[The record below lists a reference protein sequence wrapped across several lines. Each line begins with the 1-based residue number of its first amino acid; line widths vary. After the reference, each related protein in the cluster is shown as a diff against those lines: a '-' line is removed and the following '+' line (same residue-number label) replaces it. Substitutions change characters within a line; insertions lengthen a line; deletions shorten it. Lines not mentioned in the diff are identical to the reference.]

1 MEPITGGEALAQ
13 DGPGAAAVQ
22 QTRCEQGGPEIPAA
36 IVRFRPA
43 DAVDF
48 LFFMCRTNARIRV
61 FLTRN
66 LSEPRELLLDETGR
80 DFVSIM
86 LPPLAPGRHLL
97 FWSFLGAGENW
108 QTRAELAVN
117 GMTRFRHRKSSA
129 SDDPVNRGFLFLEV
143 V

>member
-1 MEPITGGEALAQ
+1 MEPIRPSIPDRDNPE
-13 DGPGAAAVQ
+13 AAADQ

-36 IVRFRPA
+36 IVLLRPS
-43 DAVDF
+43 DVVDF
-48 LFFMCRTNARIRV
+48 SFFMCRTNARIRV
-61 FLTRN
+61 FLTRH
-66 LSEPRELLLDETGR
+66 LSPDRELLVDETGR
-80 DFVSIM
+80 DVISIL

-97 FWSFLGAGENW
+97 FWSFLGAGEDW

-117 GMTRFRHRKSSA
+117 GLTRFRHRKSSA

>member
-1 MEPITGGEALAQ
+1 MEPISPSILAQ
-13 DGPGAAAVQ
+13 DDSETTAEP

-36 IVRFRPA
+36 AVLFRPA
-43 DAVDF
+43 DLVE
-48 LFFMCRTNARIRV
+48 LSFFMCRTNARIRV

-66 LSEPRELLLDETGR
+66 LSQPRELLVDETGL
-80 DFVSIM
+80 DFISIL

-97 FWSFLGAGENW
+97 FWSFLGAGEEW

-117 GMTRFRHRKSSA
+117 GVTRFRHRKSSA

>member
-1 MEPITGGEALAQ
+1 MEPIQSISAQ
-13 DGPGAAAVQ
+13 ENPATTADQ

-36 IVRFRPA
+36 IVPFRPA
-43 DAVDF
+43 DVVEL
-48 LFFMCRTNARIRV
+48 LFFMCRTNARIRI
-61 FLTRN
+61 FLTRQ
-66 LSEPRELLLDETGR
+66 LSEPRELLVDETGR
-80 DFVSIM
+80 DFVSII

-117 GMTRFRHRKSSA
+117 GVTRFRHRKSSA